1 MRDTLEMCLWFTRL
15 ERLELVNAA
24 ASLEFQLLTDI
35 GHLEHLTHL
44 FIDNGFATYAP
55 YDAVNKA
62 EQYFTQRR

>member
-44 FIDNGFATYAP
+44 FIDNVFATYAP
-55 YDAVNKA
+55 
-62 EQYFTQRR
+62 